1 MVALNVTLDWA
12 LFGTGKEHSISAIK
26 INARGFGKAQG
37 KRAAALGAMTAN
49 RSAGHISEVALAI
62 IQEEGLCPHQ
72 VLHDALAAQRLD
84 PRGRLE
90 FEHSDRRDAL
100 YFVDGVLEATS
111 TFEGGHYYMGTLT
124 LWGDFPETYAAAA
137 KGRKLDGFASHPA
150 LRSTKVTVARASVR
164 HQALD
169 LKHKVTTIAVEELER
184 RPSGGGTAE
193 ATAALAA

>member
-72 VLHDALAAQRLD
+72 VLH
-84 PRGRLE
+84 
-90 FEHSDRRDAL
+90 EHSDRRDAL